1 MHELRAVSQ
10 FSVGAAVSDLKNG
23 PHRGGSTS
31 MFAAVKLEDKVS
43 NRRTTSAARYE
54 RDMLLQAVC

>member
-10 FSVGAAVSDLKNG
+10 FSVGAAVSDLKNR
-23 PHRGGSTS
+23 PHRGGSTF
-31 MFAAVKLEDKVS
+31 MCQDEVS